1 MDKTTLHFLKKKA
14 KRRLKSLTNIFVR
27 HLNSNSIG
35 RAEGDTYGTP
45 IGPHKRIPEQEQN
58 RIQD

>member
-1 MDKTTLHFLKKKA
+1 MKKKA